1 MKSYMMGTIAENFPC
16 ELKDHRQHG
25 PIKQIHNLTKVS
37 ATLMTKYRSKVKEP
51 WSSSVTSA
59 NAMTLPVTNSRVV
72 LIVRLICHDQKVY
85 KEIIFCKTV

>member
-51 WSSSVTSA
+51 
-59 NAMTLPVTNSRVV
+59 
-72 LIVRLICHDQKVY
+72 
-85 KEIIFCKTV
+85 